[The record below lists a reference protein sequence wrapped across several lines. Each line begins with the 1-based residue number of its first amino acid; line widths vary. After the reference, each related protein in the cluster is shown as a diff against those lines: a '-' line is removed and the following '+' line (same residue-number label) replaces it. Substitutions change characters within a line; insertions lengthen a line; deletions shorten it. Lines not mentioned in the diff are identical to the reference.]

1 MCIINKQMHVK
12 FNAVCKIVRFV
23 YQLGEF
29 VRNVKQDMLWNMTV
43 EVVIKLIMNIA
54 VWLVLMRED

>member
-1 MCIINKQMHVK
+1 MHVK